1 MALLGLFS
9 STVFSRFDLSI
20 FASCAVCH
28 CMSTPAPWVR
38 VLQEHW
44 RDEVLA
50 RYEDGVW
57 IFLAVVAVA
66 LIATIAWLGF
76 VLL

>member
-1 MALLGLFS
+1 MKCIG
-9 STVFSRFDLSI
+9 I
-20 FASCAVCH
+20 KNIY
-28 CMSTPAPWVR
+28 P
-38 VLQEHW
+38 HW